1 MLARGKLDR
10 PVAVALLTP
19 ALAVLALVTLG
30 PLLYL
35 LATSLTPLDLTKPR
49 SFRFSG
55 LVNYRDLIADDRF
68 WNSVMVQFRLSTA
81 TVVAQLLLGL
91 GLALL
96 LNRPLPFRELI
107 RTGFIVPMVLPAIVV
122 AIIWKILFTPL
133 LTPLNLLTVPLGVQ
147 QPSWL
152 TDPTFALWTIVV
164 ADVWQWT
171 PFTTLILL
179 AALQMMPQEPFE
191 AARVDGASAWQRFR
205 WIVLPLLKPA
215 LVVAGLFRLID
226 SFKAFPLI
234 FVMTGGGPGV
244 STEPTNY
251 YSYSQAFTHTFIGYS
266 SAMIIVMLAATVAL
280 SAAVIR
286 LPGLRPDVE

>member
-1 MLARGKLDR
+1 MLVRGR
-10 PVAVALLTP
+10 PPRRVLLTLLSP
-19 ALAVLALVTLG
+19 ALVVLALVTLG

-35 LATSLTPLDLTKPR
+35 LATSFTPLDLTRPQ
-49 SFRFSG
+49 SFRFFG
-55 LVNYRDLIADDRF
+55 LVNYRQLVADERF
-68 WNSVMVQFRLSTA
+68 WNSVMVQIKLSTA
-81 TVVAQLLLGL
+81 TVGGQLLLGL

-96 LNRPLPFRELI
+96 LNRPLPFRDLI
-107 RTGFIVPMVLPAIVV
+107 RTGFIVPMILPPIVV

-133 LTPLNLLTVPLGVQ
+133 LTPLNLITIPLGLQ

-152 TDPTFALWTIVV
+152 TDPDLALWTIVV

-171 PFTTLILL
+171 PFTTLVLV
-179 AALQMMPQEPFE
+179 AALQMMPGEPLE
-191 AARVDGASAWQRFR
+191 AARVDGASAWQRFV

-244 STEPTNY
+244 ATEPTNY
-251 YSYSQAFTHTFIGYS
+251 YSYSQAFTLTFIGYS
-266 SAMIIVMLAATVAL
+266 SAMIIVMLAATAAL
-280 SAAVIR
+280 SAAITS
-286 LPGLRPDVE
+286 LPGLQPDVE